1 MAVTNPA
8 RNHAKQT
15 ETLFTWE
22 GKDKNGKAV
31 QGELR
36 ALSPSSIAATLRRQG
51 ISAVQIKKKKFTRGK
66 KISDKDIC
74 FFTRQ
79 LSTMLKAGVPLLQ
92 SFDIISQGNANPA
105 FSKLL
110 QEIRA
115 DIETGSSLHSA
126 FKRHP
131 DYFDALYCN
140 LIAAGEQAG
149 ILEEILTRLA
159 LYKEK
164 TLAVKRKIRSAMIY
178 PLAILG
184 VAVIVTTVIM
194 IWVIPAFKDVFAS
207 FGAELP
213 LPTKIVIWL
222 SDMFVHYWYWVAA
235 VLVISSILFIRAW
248 KRSSAMQINTDK
260 LLLKLPLFGAV
271 IRKAIIAR
279 WTRTLSTMFAAGVPL
294 VESLDS
300 VGGASGNAVYIEAT
314 RKISAA
320 VSSGSSLVSAMQ
332 TTKAFPAMVTQMV
345 AIGEESGALDQML
358 TKVAEFHEEEV
369 DNAVASLSSLMEP
382 VIMVIL
388 GVVIGGLVIA
398 MYLPIFQLGS
408 VV

>member
-1 MAVTNPA
+1 MAATNTA

-213 LPTKIVIWL
+213 LPTQIVIWL
-222 SDMFVHYWYWVAA
+222 SDMFVRYWYWVAA
-235 VLVISSILFIRAW
+235 ALIISSLLFIRAW
-248 KRSSAMQINTDK
+248 KRSPSMQISTDK
-260 LLLKLPLFGAV
+260 LLLKLPLFGSV

>member
-1 MAVTNPA
+1 MVTANTA
-8 RNHAKQT
+8 RTQVQT
-15 ETLFTWE
+15 ETLYTWQ

-36 ALSPSSIAATLRRQG
+36 ALSQSSIAATLRRQG
-51 ISAVQIKKKKFTRGK
+51 ISAVQIKKKQFTKGK
-66 KISDKDIC
+66 KISEKDIC

-79 LSTMLKAGVPLLQ
+79 LSTMIKASVPLLQ
-92 SFDIISQGNANPA
+92 SFDIISQGNANPS

-115 DIETGSSLHSA
+115 DIETGSSLHEA

-131 DYFDALYCN
+131 DYFDALFCN

-178 PLAILG
+178 PVAILG
-184 VAVIVTTVIM
+184 VAAIVTTVIM

-213 LPTKIVIWL
+213 LPTLIVIWL
-222 SDMFVHYWYWVAA
+222 SDKFVSYWYWVAA
-235 VLVISSILFIRAW
+235 VLVISSIFFIRAW
-248 KRSSAMQINTDK
+248 KRSPAMQISTDK
-260 LLLKLPLFGAV
+260 LLLKLPLFGGV

-300 VGGASGNAVYIEAT
+300 VGGAAGNAVYLEAT

-332 TTKAFPAMVTQMV
+332 TTKVFPAMVTQMV

-358 TKVAEFHEEEV
+358 SKVAEFHEEEV
-369 DNAVASLSSLMEP
+369 DAAVASLSTLMEP
-382 VIMVIL
+382 IIMVIL

>member
-1 MAVTNPA
+1 MAATNTA

-15 ETLFTWE
+15 ETLFSWE

-36 ALSPSSIAATLRRQG
+36 AFSPSSIAATLRRQG
-51 ISAVQIKKKKFTRGK
+51 ISAVQIKKKKFTRGR

-213 LPTKIVIWL
+213 LPTQIVIWL
-222 SDMFVHYWYWVAA
+222 SDMFVRYWYWVAA
-235 VLVISSILFIRAW
+235 ALIISSLLFIRAW
-248 KRSSAMQINTDK
+248 KRSTAMQISTDK
-260 LLLKLPLFGAV
+260 LLLKLPLFGPV

>member
-1 MAVTNPA
+1 MAATNTA

-36 ALSPSSIAATLRRQG
+36 AFSPSSIAATLRRQG
-51 ISAVQIKKKKFTRGK
+51 ISAVQIKKKKFARGK

-213 LPTKIVIWL
+213 LPTQIVIWL
-222 SDMFVHYWYWVAA
+222 SDMFVRYWYWVAA
-235 VLVISSILFIRAW
+235 ALIISSLLFIRAW
-248 KRSSAMQINTDK
+248 KRSPSMQISTDK
-260 LLLKLPLFGAV
+260 LLLKLPLFGPV

-320 VSSGSSLVSAMQ
+320 VNSGSSLVSAMQ

>member
-1 MAVTNPA
+1 MAATNTA

-36 ALSPSSIAATLRRQG
+36 AFSPSSIAATLRRQG

-213 LPTKIVIWL
+213 LPTQIVIWL
-222 SDMFVHYWYWVAA
+222 SDMFVRYWYWVAA
-235 VLVISSILFIRAW
+235 VLIISSLLFIRAW
-248 KRSSAMQINTDK
+248 KRSPSMQISTDK
-260 LLLKLPLFGAV
+260 LLLKLPLFGPV

-332 TTKAFPAMVTQMV
+332 ITKAFPAMVTQMV

>member
-1 MAVTNPA
+1 MAATNTA
-8 RNHAKQT
+8 RNHTKQT

-22 GKDKNGKAV
+22 GKDKNGKVV

-126 FKRHP
+126 FNRHP

-235 VLVISSILFIRAW
+235 ALIISSLLFIRAW
-248 KRSSAMQINTDK
+248 KRSPSMQISTDK
-260 LLLKLPLFGAV
+260 LLLKLPLFGPV

>member
-1 MAVTNPA
+1 MVTANTA
-8 RNHAKQT
+8 RTQVQT
-15 ETLFTWE
+15 ETLYTWQ

-36 ALSPSSIAATLRRQG
+36 ALSQSSIAATLRRQG
-51 ISAVQIKKKKFTRGK
+51 ISAVQIKKKQFAKGK
-66 KISDKDIC
+66 KISEKDIC

-79 LSTMLKAGVPLLQ
+79 LSTMIKAGVPLLQ
-92 SFDIISQGNANPA
+92 SFDIISQGNANPS

-110 QEIRA
+110 QEIRT
-115 DIETGSSLHSA
+115 DIETGSSLHEA

-131 DYFDALYCN
+131 DYFDALFCN

-178 PLAILG
+178 PVAILG
-184 VAVIVTTVIM
+184 VAAIVTTVIM

-213 LPTKIVIWL
+213 LPTLIVIWL
-222 SDMFVHYWYWVAA
+222 SDKFVSYWYWVAA
-235 VLVISSILFIRAW
+235 VLVISSIFFIRAW
-248 KRSSAMQINTDK
+248 KRSPAMQISTDK

-300 VGGASGNAVYIEAT
+300 VGGAAGNAVYLEAT

-332 TTKAFPAMVTQMV
+332 TTKVFPAMVTQMV

-358 TKVAEFHEEEV
+358 SKVAEFHEEEV
-369 DNAVASLSSLMEP
+369 DAAVASLSTLMEP
-382 VIMVIL
+382 IIMVIL

>member
-1 MAVTNPA
+1 MATTNTA
-8 RNHAKQT
+8 RTLAKQT

-36 ALSPSSIAATLRRQG
+36 AFSPSSIAATLRRQG

-213 LPTKIVIWL
+213 LPTQIVIWL
-222 SDMFVHYWYWVAA
+222 SDMFVRYWYWVAA
-235 VLVISSILFIRAW
+235 ALIISSLLFIRAW
-248 KRSSAMQINTDK
+248 KRSPSMQISTDK
-260 LLLKLPLFGAV
+260 LLLKLPLFGPV

>member
-1 MAVTNPA
+1 MVTANTA
-8 RNHAKQT
+8 RTQVQT
-15 ETLFTWE
+15 ETLYTWQ

-36 ALSPSSIAATLRRQG
+36 ALSQSSIAATLRRQG
-51 ISAVQIKKKKFTRGK
+51 ISVGQIKKKQFAKGK
-66 KISDKDIC
+66 KISEKDIC

-79 LSTMLKAGVPLLQ
+79 LSTMIKAGVPLLQ
-92 SFDIISQGNANPA
+92 SFDIISQGNANPS

-115 DIETGSSLHSA
+115 DIETGSSLHEA

-131 DYFDALYCN
+131 DYFDALFCN

-178 PLAILG
+178 PVAILG
-184 VAVIVTTVIM
+184 VAAIVTTVIM

-213 LPTKIVIWL
+213 LPTLIVIWL
-222 SDMFVHYWYWVAA
+222 SDKFVSYWYWVAA
-235 VLVISSILFIRAW
+235 VLVISSIFFIRAW
-248 KRSSAMQINTDK
+248 KRSPAMQIATDK

-300 VGGASGNAVYIEAT
+300 VGGGAGNAVYLEAT
-314 RKISAA
+314 RKISSA

-332 TTKAFPAMVTQMV
+332 TTKVFPAMVTQMV

-358 TKVAEFHEEEV
+358 SKVAEFHEEEV
-369 DNAVASLSSLMEP
+369 DAAVASLSTLMEP
-382 VIMVIL
+382 IIMVIL

>member
-248 KRSSAMQINTDK
+248 KRSPAMQINTDK

>member
-1 MAVTNPA
+1 MVATNTA
-8 RNHAKQT
+8 RTQPQT
-15 ETLFTWE
+15 ETLYTWE

-36 ALSPSSIAATLRRQG
+36 ALSQSSIAATLRRQG
-51 ISAVQIKKKKFTRGK
+51 ISAVQIKKKQFAKGK

-79 LSTMLKAGVPLLQ
+79 LSTMIKAGVPLLQ
-92 SFDIISQGNANPA
+92 SFDIISQGNANPS

-115 DIETGSSLHSA
+115 DIETGSSLHEA

-131 DYFDALYCN
+131 EYFDALFCN

-178 PLAILG
+178 PVAILG
-184 VAVIVTTVIM
+184 VAAIVTTVIM

-207 FGAELP
+207 FGAQLP
-213 LPTKIVIWL
+213 LPTLIVIWL
-222 SDMFVHYWYWVAA
+222 SDKFVNYWYWAFG
-235 VLVISSILFIRAW
+235 LLIISVIVFIRTW
-248 KRSSAMQINTDK
+248 KRSPDLQVATDK
-260 LLLKLPLFGAV
+260 LLLKLPLFGNV

-300 VGGASGNAVYIEAT
+300 VGGAAGNAVYLEAT

-332 TTKAFPAMVTQMV
+332 TTKVFPAMVTQMV

-358 TKVAEFHEEEV
+358 SKVAEFHEEEV
-369 DNAVASLSSLMEP
+369 DNAVASLSTLMEP
-382 VIMVIL
+382 IIMVIL
-388 GVVIGGLVIA
+388 GIVIGGLVIA

>member
-1 MAVTNPA
+1 MAATNTA
-8 RNHAKQT
+8 RTHAKQT

-36 ALSPSSIAATLRRQG
+36 AFSPSSIAATLRRQG

-92 SFDIISQGNANPA
+92 SFDIISQGNANPT

-149 ILEEILTRLA
+149 ILKEILTRLA

-194 IWVIPAFKDVFAS
+194 IWVIPAFKDVFSS

-235 VLVISSILFIRAW
+235 ALIISSLLFIRAW
-248 KRSSAMQINTDK
+248 KRSPSMQISTDK
-260 LLLKLPLFGAV
+260 LLLKLPLFGPV

-294 VESLDS
+294 IESLDS

>member
-1 MAVTNPA
+1 MAATNTA

-15 ETLFTWE
+15 ETLFSWE

-36 ALSPSSIAATLRRQG
+36 AFSPSSIAATLRRQG

-213 LPTKIVIWL
+213 LPTQIVIWL
-222 SDMFVHYWYWVAA
+222 SDMFVRYWYWVAA
-235 VLVISSILFIRAW
+235 VLIISSLLFIRAW
-248 KRSSAMQINTDK
+248 KRSPSMQISTDK
-260 LLLKLPLFGAV
+260 LLLKLPLFGPV

>member
-8 RNHAKQT
+8 RNHTKQT

-184 VAVIVTTVIM
+184 VAAIVTTVIM

-213 LPTKIVIWL
+213 LPTQIVIWL
-222 SDMFVHYWYWVAA
+222 SDMFVRYWYWVAA
-235 VLVISSILFIRAW
+235 VLIISSLLFIRAW
-248 KRSSAMQINTDK
+248 KRSPSMQISTDK
-260 LLLKLPLFGAV
+260 LLLKLPLFGSV